1 MENKRNFLNGPSMY
15 PNLKVNRGGYSNMPS
30 GKPKSS
36 AFQQKTTT
44 DTTLKEKEDKGLI
57 EKIKSRASDI
67 YKKGKEKVKGVVES
81 LENPDVKLGQRYGGG
96 GKKWW
101 Q

>member
-44 DTTLKEKEDKGLI
+44 DTPPKEKEDKGLI
-57 EKIKSRASDI
+57 
-67 YKKGKEKVKGVVES
+67 
-81 LENPDVKLGQRYGGG
+81 
-96 GKKWW
+96 
-101 Q
+101 